1 MKFDLQWAERANVM
15 YLSFTIFVDL
25 SPPLLAAK
33 KIQSQFEYVIKDGA
47 RGCKFLFNPP
57 EILEP
62 LLIGAKAFRQRNC
75 WEAG

>member
-1 MKFDLQWAERANVM
+1 MNMQNSDKGRPRAAK
-15 YLSFTIFVDL
+15 
-25 SPPLLAAK
+25 AAK